1 VGAGQ
6 TQGMTDLATFARLSL
21 ADHGLVVISTTR
33 ADGSIQSSLVNAG
46 VLDHPRTGE
55 PIVGTVLAGRHKVRN
70 LRARPR
76 ATLTTHSG
84 WEWTTVEGTVELV
97 GPDDPLEGVDAERLR
112 VLLRE
117 IFIAAGGEHDD
128 WDGYDK
134 AMADEGRVATLIT
147 PTRVY
152 SNG

>member
-1 VGAGQ
+1 
-6 TQGMTDLATFARLSL
+6 MTDLATFTRLSL
-21 ADHGLVVISTTR
+21 ADSGLVVISTSR

-46 VLDHPRTGE
+46 VLDHPVTGA
-55 PIVGTVLAGRHKVRN
+55 PIVGTVLAGQHKVRN

-76 ATLTTHSG
+76 VTLTAKSG

-97 GPDDPLEGVDAERLR
+97 GPDDPFDGVDGERLR

-117 IFIAAGGEHDD
+117 VFTAAGGQHDD
-128 WDGYDK
+128 WDGYDR
-134 AMADEGRVATLIT
+134 AMADERRVAALVS